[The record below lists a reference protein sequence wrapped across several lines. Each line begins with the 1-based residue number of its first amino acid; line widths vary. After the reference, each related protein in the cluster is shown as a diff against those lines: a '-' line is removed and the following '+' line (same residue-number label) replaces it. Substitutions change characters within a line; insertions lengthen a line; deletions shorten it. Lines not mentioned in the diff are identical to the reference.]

1 MPRMT
6 GHDSSQ
12 DQHRHRGE
20 PRRGWGWMPTTAR
33 GAALVAVGGS
43 SVVVGVAVAAAFVG
57 GPDSEPSSS
66 PVQGGSPS
74 VTVVPGGRLGGAPSA
89 RPDLT
94 SPAATATGSRDV
106 EGSAPR
112 STSAPESA
120 PGSAPESATGSVG
133 VPSVSVRLSAPR
145 TPQET
150 QLTKAAPTATAT
162 VKATATATATAH
174 ATPTSTTGTPEPTR
188 EPDVSPSHTLPTQ
201 AQGHH
206 TDKP

>member
-1 MPRMT
+1 
-6 GHDSSQ
+6 
-12 DQHRHRGE
+12 
-20 PRRGWGWMPTTAR
+20 MPTTAR
-33 GAALVAVGGS
+33 GAALFAVGGS

-57 GPDSEPSSS
+57 GPDAEPSSS

-74 VTVVPGGRLGGAPSA
+74 VTVVPGGRLGSAPSA
-89 RPDLT
+89 RPDPT
-94 SPAATATGSRDV
+94 SPAAAATDSRDG

-112 STSAPESA
+112 SASAPVSAPGWA

-150 QLTKAAPTATAT
+150 QVTKAAQ
-162 VKATATATATAH
+162 TATATATAKATATAQ

>member
-1 MPRMT
+1 
-6 GHDSSQ
+6 
-12 DQHRHRGE
+12 
-20 PRRGWGWMPTTAR
+20 MPTTAR
-33 GAALVAVGGS
+33 GAALFAVGGS

-57 GPDSEPSSS
+57 GPDAEPSSS

-74 VTVVPGGRLGGAPSA
+74 VTVGPGGRLGSAPSA
-89 RPDLT
+89 RPDPT
-94 SPAATATGSRDV
+94 SPAAAATDSRDG

-112 STSAPESA
+112 SASAPVSA
-120 PGSAPESATGSVG
+120 SGSTPGSAPESATGSVG

-150 QLTKAAPTATAT
+150 QLTKAAQTATAT
-162 VKATATATATAH
+162 VKATATAQ
-174 ATPTSTTGTPEPTR
+174 ATPTSTTGMPEPTR